1 MPLGASNLDVA
12 WSTSNPNLATVDSLG
27 VATGIATGW
36 VTITATTIDGGYT
49 ASCQIQ
55 VVVPV
60 EEVIINHQYLQAAVG
75 DQVQLSASVLPA
87 TAGIKDI
94 VWQAYD
100 TTHQEK
106 ILTVDSNGMVTCLR
120 EGEGNVFAMSK
131 DTGVYGVC
139 TITVG
144 RGQGR
149 ITINGPDAIGCGQQA
164 RYTTAYMPYDDI
176 GQVCSL
182 SIINDTNLATLSNDG
197 TLSALK
203 AGFVQIYAEA
213 IDPYGAVIFGLKV
226 SEVKYV
232 VQFQSNGGSKVS
244 DMLVSDSTLLTG
256 PPAPVRTGYTFSG
269 WFRDT
274 GLTVPWNFTSD
285 VVTANMTLY
294 AQWSASKITSNTLSI
309 NDTDSLIGPL
319 SEGTTINQLLLQ
331 LDNSASQLLV
341 KDLSGNTI
349 SDYTRVLATGMT
361 IVIKNAPAS
370 QLSISIKGDLNG
382 DGVVSALDL
391 LQMKKYLLGQ
401 ISLEGS
407 HFKAALVTGNTDPSA
422 LDLLQIKK
430 HLLGQIAIK

>member
-1 MPLGASNLDVA
+1 
-12 WSTSNPNLATVDSLG
+12 
-27 VATGIATGW
+27 
-36 VTITATTIDGGYT
+36 
-49 ASCQIQ
+49 
-55 VVVPV
+55 
-60 EEVIINHQYLQAAVG
+60 
-75 DQVQLSASVLPA
+75 
-87 TAGIKDI
+87 
-94 VWQAYD
+94 
-100 TTHQEK
+100 
-106 ILTVDSNGMVTCLR
+106 
-120 EGEGNVFAMSK
+120 
-131 DTGVYGVC
+131 
-139 TITVG
+139 
-144 RGQGR
+144 
-149 ITINGPDAIGCGQQA
+149 
-164 RYTTAYMPYDDI
+164 
-176 GQVCSL
+176 
-182 SIINDTNLATLSNDG
+182 
-197 TLSALK
+197 
-203 AGFVQIYAEA
+203 
-213 IDPYGAVIFGLKV
+213 
-226 SEVKYV
+226 
-232 VQFQSNGGSKVS
+232 
-244 DMLVSDSTLLTG
+244 
-256 PPAPVRTGYTFSG
+256 
-269 WFRDT
+269 
-274 GLTVPWNFTSD
+274 VPWNFTSD

-370 QLSISIKGDLNG
+370 QLSIAIKGDLNG